1 MKRRCAFFAIVLLAL
16 MAPSC
21 RGSENDEAAIR
32 ERLAK
37 VKTAD
42 LMAEVA
48 KAEYTPPA
56 DGQLTADQVRMYLEV
71 KAREAKIREVAVA
84 SEENGGTGGNG
95 GAGGGSPLA
104 EGSAGPGGD
113 PGAQDDFVTADLRAC
128 QELGVNPK
136 EYAWVE
142 ERVQEA
148 RMAEA
153 SRSLE
158 GQLGE
163 QRARYLS
170 MLEAEKAAADDA
182 RKAEIEQQI
191 QAFKQDAAAA
201 APRLTPAVQFNLALL
216 SGYREKIEQAEAIEA
231 RAAVTRLQSEGRGAP
246 AE

>member
-1 MKRRCAFFAIVLLAL
+1 MKRRCAFFAIILLAL

-21 RGSENDEAAIR
+21 RGSQDDEAAIR

-56 DGQLTADQVRMYLEV
+56 DGRLTAEQVRMYLQV
-71 KAREAKIREVAVA
+71 KEREAKIREVAVA
-84 SEENGGTGGNG
+84 HEGDGGTG
-95 GAGGGSPLA
+95 ASPLA
-104 EGSAGPGGD
+104 DQPAGPGGD

-148 RMAEA
+148 RMAQA

-163 QRARYLS
+163 QRARYLA

-182 RKAEIEQQI
+182 HKAEIEQQI
-191 QAFKQDAAAA
+191 EAFKQDAAAA
-201 APRLTPAVQFNLALL
+201 APHLSSAVQFNLALL
-216 SGYREKIEQAEAIEA
+216 SGYQEKIEQVEAVEA
-231 RAAVTRLQSEGRGAP
+231 RAAATRLQSEGRGAV

>member
-1 MKRRCAFFAIVLLAL
+1 MKRRSAFFAIVLLAL

-21 RGSENDEAAIR
+21 RGSEDDEAAIR

-56 DGQLTADQVRMYLEV
+56 DGRLTADQIRMYLQV
-71 KAREAKIREVAVA
+71 KEREAKIREVAVA
-84 SEENGGTGGNG
+84 HPGEG
-95 GAGGGSPLA
+95 GAGGAPLA
-104 EGSAGPGGD
+104 EQPAGPGGD

-148 RMAEA
+148 RMAQA
-153 SRSLE
+153 SQSLE

-163 QRARYLS
+163 QRARYLA
-170 MLEAEKAAADDA
+170 MLEAEKAVADGTH
-182 RKAEIEQQI
+182 KAEIEQQI
-191 QAFKQDAAAA
+191 EAFKQDAAAA
-201 APRLTPAVQFNLALL
+201 APHLSPAVQFNLALL
-216 SGYREKIEQAEAIEA
+216 SGYQEKIEQVEAVEA
-231 RAAVTRLQSEGRGAP
+231 RAAVTRLQAEGRGTA

>member
-1 MKRRCAFFAIVLLAL
+1 MKRRSAFFAIVLLAL

-21 RGSENDEAAIR
+21 RGSEDDEAAIR

-56 DGQLTADQVRMYLEV
+56 DGRLTADQIRMYLQV
-71 KAREAKIREVAVA
+71 KEREAKIREVATA
-84 SEENGGTGGNG
+84 PPE
-95 GAGGGSPLA
+95 GAGISPLA
-104 EGSAGPGGD
+104 ERPSGPGGD

-148 RMAEA
+148 RMAQA
-153 SRSLE
+153 SQSLE
-158 GQLGE
+158 GQLGG
-163 QRARYLS
+163 QRARYVA

-191 QAFKQDAAAA
+191 EAFKQDAAAA
-201 APRLTPAVQFNLALL
+201 APHLSPAVQFNLALL
-216 SGYREKIEQAEAIEA
+216 SGYQDKIEQAEAVEA
-231 RAAVTRLQSEGRGAP
+231 RAAVTRFQAEGRGA
-246 AE
+246 E